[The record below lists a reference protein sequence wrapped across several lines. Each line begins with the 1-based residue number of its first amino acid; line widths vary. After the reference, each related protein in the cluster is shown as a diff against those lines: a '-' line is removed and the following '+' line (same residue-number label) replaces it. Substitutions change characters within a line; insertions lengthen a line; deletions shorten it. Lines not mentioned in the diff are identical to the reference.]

1 MIPLPGHTV
10 ATLPEVAGSTRHE
23 VARADETDRWL
34 FATASGR
41 PWARTD
47 AAKLLTRLAQKAGI
61 ATRVSLHVLR
71 HTHATLALVL
81 GDYRS
86 NGVRG
91 PIAPSGAGGST

>member
-1 MIPLPGHTV
+1 M
-10 ATLPEVAGSTRHE
+10 ATLPEVTGSTRHE
-23 VARADETDRWL
+23 VARGDETDRWL

-41 PWARTD
+41 PWDRTD

-81 GDYRS
+81 GVNPTRGYRTD
-86 NGVRG
+86 R
-91 PIAPSGAGGST
+91 